1 LQQQC
6 GGLHALS
13 MEQSRGSGSRLRS
26 LLAVLLFELVSATAI
41 TRHDFPEG
49 FVFGAGSSAYQV
61 RSKSR

>member
-1 LQQQC
+1 
-6 GGLHALS
+6 